1 MVLNEKKNKN
11 THSFAQNELI
21 HSAIHSLNIFKMRV
35 ITNKKRSR
43 KRQPKAAGP
52 AAGKGLSMKKV
63 SNWLVFA
70 LFVSAI
76 GIGYIWNAYY
86 AERQVQRRD
95 ALRKEVKE
103 LRDTYYLQKAD
114 RQATVRFAE
123 IAKTADTLG
132 LKRPTKPPFRLK
144 LNEKINE

>member
-1 MVLNEKKNKN
+1 
-11 THSFAQNELI
+11 
-21 HSAIHSLNIFKMRV
+21 MRV
-35 ITNKKRSR
+35 ITNKNRSR
-43 KRQPKAAGP
+43 SKQPKAKGP

-70 LFVSAI
+70 LFLSAI

-86 AERQVQRRD
+86 AEKQVQRRD

-103 LRDTYYLQKAD
+103 LRDQYYLQKAD

-132 LKRPTKPPFRLK
+132 LKRPEKPPFRLK
-144 LNEKINE
+144 IDN